1 MKNFEKVEILKSKR
15 DNNKKVESEK
25 FEKLE
30 ILKSKRDNN
39 KTVESEK
46 FEKVEILK
54 TKTFNTYK
62 NIEKCNL
69 KCLIFFHNIP
79 R

>member
-1 MKNFEKVEILKSKR
+1 MEKVEILNSKR
-15 DNNKKVESEK
+15 AKNKMLES
-25 FEKLE
+25 EKLE
-30 ILKSKRDNN
+30 ILKSKRA
-39 KTVESEK
+39 KKKVLSEK

-62 NIEKCNL
+62 NIEKCNV
-69 KCLIFFHNIP
+69 KCSIFCRNIP